1 MTNRSLIA
9 PAAGDPSPSSRL
21 RMTRARSGG
30 DPSPYAR
37 LRMTA
42 VLLAALLAAAAGN
55 ATTFRLGG
63 DVVPVSQQVRL
74 RVDPRQDSFRGSVR
88 IDLDVKRP
96 VTHFHFHSAD
106 GTIESV
112 RLNQNT
118 LTHAADIEQTV
129 RVTAGSPIP
138 PGRHTLLVEFSAP
151 FNRSAVGLYK
161 MVKDGEPYLFTQFEA
176 IDARRAFPCWDE
188 PSFKLPYE
196 LTLEVPTQYTAVANT
211 PVTEESESDPWK
223 TVRFAATK
231 PLPSY
236 LVAFAVGKFDF
247 VPIEGL
253 GVPARVVAP
262 KGQGGM
268 ASLAVRMTQKLL
280 PPQERYFES
289 KYPFE
294 KLDLIAVP
302 EYWAG
307 AMENPGLITFRDS
320 ILLVDTARAT
330 PTQKRNL
337 ARIIAHELAHMW
349 FGDLVT
355 MEWWNDFWL
364 NESFADWMGDKITE
378 QIYPE
383 LGLKMAELQIIQAT
397 MNGDARASTVP
408 MRNPNATPEEAMR
421 TVGLAYNK
429 GKAVLGMF
437 EQWIG
442 EEKFRRGVLD
452 HLEANAWGNADAF
465 DFFRALARNAPKGAA
480 EALET
485 FVDQPGLPL
494 VKAEWTNGTL
504 RLSQTRFMGGDAPA
518 WKIPVTIRYDDG
530 KKTQTAIVLLETRS
544 KTVTL
549 SGKPQWLHPDA
560 GAAGYYRW
568 QIPPEAMRTL
578 AERSADVLSPGERVA
593 FLGNAGALLRAGSMQ
608 GGEYFDVLSRFG
620 GDPHPQVV
628 QAAIA
633 AAAEAKL
640 PFVTAENQAAYAA
653 YVRRTFRPAL
663 DRVGMSRKAEE
674 EDVVP
679 TLRSALISLLGEDG
693 EDADVI
699 AWAKANA
706 AKYLA
711 DPSSVDQTLATAA
724 LAIAARDGD
733 AALFDEYVKRFE
745 NPASPSDRARFLSV
759 IGKFRR
765 PELRARAFDYVLQGS
780 VRPPELFTIP
790 AAGNETEA
798 DRDVAYRWTTA
809 NYETLSKRLPPAFL
823 AFMPQVAAGCEPARL
838 KAAREFFATRKVEGM
853 DRSFSRVTEQVNEC
867 VALRERELAHVNE
880 YFNR

>member
-1 MTNRSLIA
+1 MINRSSIA
-9 PAAGDPSPSSRL
+9 PSEGDPSPSSRL
-21 RMTRARSGG
+21 RMTLGILA
-30 DPSPYAR
+30 
-37 LRMTA
+37 
-42 VLLAALLAAAAGN
+42 AALLAAAAGN
-55 ATTFRLGG
+55 ASTFRLGG

-88 IDLDVKRP
+88 IELDVKRP

-129 RVTAGSPIP
+129 RVTAGSAIP
-138 PGRHTLLVEFSAP
+138 TGRHTLLVDFSAP

-196 LTLEVPTQYTAVANT
+196 LTLEVPTQYAAVANT
-211 PVTEESESDPWK
+211 PVAEESESEPWR

-236 LVAFAVGKFDF
+236 LVAFAIGKFDF

-268 ASLAVRMTQKLL
+268 ASLAVTMTQKLL
-280 PPQERYFES
+280 SPQERYFES

-320 ILLVDTARAT
+320 ILLVDSARAT
-330 PTQKRNL
+330 PTQKRDL
-337 ARIIAHELAHMW
+337 ARILAHEIAHMW

-355 MEWWNDFWL
+355 MEWWDDFWL
-364 NESFADWMGDKITE
+364 NESFADWMGDKITI

-383 LGLKMAELQIIQAT
+383 LGLKMAELQIIQNA

-408 MRNPNATPEEAMR
+408 MRNPNATPEEAIR
-421 TVGLAYNK
+421 TVGIAYNK
-429 GKAVLGMF
+429 GKSVLAMF

-442 EEKFRRGVLD
+442 EEKFRRGVLNY
-452 HLEANAWGNADAF
+452 LETHAWGNANAG
-465 DFFRALARNAPKGAA
+465 DFFRALARHAPKGAA

-504 RLSQTRFMGGDAPA
+504 RLSQSRFMGGEPQA
-518 WKIPVTIRYDDG
+518 WKIPVTLRYNDG
-530 KKTQTAIVLLETRS
+530 KKTQTTTVLLETPS

-549 SGKPQWLHPDA
+549 AGKPQWLHPDA

-568 QIPPEAMRTL
+568 QIPSDAMRAL
-578 AERSADVLSPGERVA
+578 AERSAEVLSPEERLA

-608 GGEYFDVLSRFG
+608 GDEYFDVLSRFG

-628 QAAIA
+628 QAAINA
-633 AAAEAKL
+633 AGQVEL
-640 PFVTAENQAAYAA
+640 PFVTAENQSAYAA
-653 YVRRTFRPAL
+653 YLRRTFRPAL
-663 DRVGMSRKAEE
+663 DRIGMSRKADEQE
-674 EDVVP
+674 TVP
-679 TLRSALISLLGEDG
+679 ALRSALILLLGEDG

-699 AWAKANA
+699 AWAKESA

-711 DPSSVDQTLATAA
+711 DPSSVDPAVATAA

-745 NPASPSDRARFLSV
+745 NPSSPADRARFLGV
-759 IGKFRR
+759 LGKFRR
-765 PELRARAFDYVLQGS
+765 PELRARAFDYVLRGP
-780 VRPPELFTIP
+780 VRPTELFNIP
-790 AAGNETEA
+790 SAGNETAA

-809 NYETLSKRLPPAFL
+809 HYEELAKRLPPAFL
-823 AFMPQVAAGCEPARL
+823 AFMPQVANGCEPARL

-853 DRSFSRVTEQVNEC
+853 DRSFNRVSEQVNEC

-880 YFNR
+880 YLSQ